1 MSEQEWYSHKIKG
14 IPKSERIS
22 VRHYSTDE
30 QLEYIITYDNIKN
43 YKLYKYDKET
53 NTVINTK
60 HKSVNPLGLEEYM
73 E

>member
-1 MSEQEWYSHKIKG
+1 MSEQEWYNQKIKG

-22 VRHYSTDE
+22 VRHYSVDE
-30 QLEYIITYDNIKN
+30 QLEYVITYDNIKN

-60 HKSVNPLGLEEYM
+60 HKSINPLDLEEYM